1 MKRVLLC
8 MLVLLTITVGT
19 VSAKGQEEW
28 PARDITHI
36 VVYGAG
42 GGTDTSNRVMMA
54 EMAKVLGVNINVI
67 NVTGAGGAAG
77 MTEALSRPADGY
89 TWAGLTESITP
100 QAALGNWKG
109 RVNVWDFFIIC
120 GSPDVISVPKDSRFK
135 SVQDIVQAAKSNPGG
150 VKAGASNPG
159 SVHHLNLLGFQK
171 GAGIELN
178 YIPFE
183 SSNAAQNAALTG
195 EVDFVITAVAE
206 QSELLKAGMLV
217 PLNVLV
223 ANDSS
228 FQGKKIPSAF
238 PIIPGL
244 TEYLPLP
251 QVLGFGLPKAVPEEI
266 RLKVQDAFKV
276 AMQAES
282 VKKFAE
288 ERSFELYGQY
298 GEEANQIFDD
308 LESKFSWM
316 LQELGVAKV
325 NPETLGIPK
334 P

>member
-1 MKRVLLC
+1 MKRIAALLLVVLVF
-8 MLVLLTITVGT
+8 MAPSVF
-19 VSAKGQEEW
+19 AKGQEEW

-42 GGTDTSNRVMMA
+42 GGTDTSNRVIMA
-54 EMAKVLGVNINVI
+54 EMAKQLGVNINVT

-100 QAALGNWKG
+100 QAALGNWNQ

-120 GSPDVISVPKDSRFK
+120 GSPDVISVPVDSPYK
-135 SVQDIVQAAKSNPGG
+135 SIQDIVKAAKANPG
-150 VKAGASNPG
+150 KINAGASNPG

-183 SSNAAQNAALTG
+183 SSNAAQNAVLTG
-195 EVDFVITAVAE
+195 EIEFVITAVAE
-206 QSELLKAGMLV
+206 QSELLKAGKLI
-217 PLNVLV
+217 PLNVLTPT
-223 ANDSS
+223 DGE
-228 FQGKKIPSAF
+228 FKGKKIPSAF
-238 PIIPGL
+238 PEIPAL
-244 TEYLPLP
+244 SKYLPLP
-251 QVLGFGLPKAVPEEI
+251 QVLGFGIPKTVPEEI
-266 RLKVQDAFKV
+266 RLKARAAFIE
-276 AMQAES
+276 AMKADS
-282 VKKFAE
+282 VKKFADD
-288 ERSFELYGQY
+288 RSFTLYGQY
-298 GEEANQIFDD
+298 GDEANKIFDD

-316 LQELGVAKV
+316 LQDLGLAKTH
-325 NPETLGIPK
+325 PDKLGIPK